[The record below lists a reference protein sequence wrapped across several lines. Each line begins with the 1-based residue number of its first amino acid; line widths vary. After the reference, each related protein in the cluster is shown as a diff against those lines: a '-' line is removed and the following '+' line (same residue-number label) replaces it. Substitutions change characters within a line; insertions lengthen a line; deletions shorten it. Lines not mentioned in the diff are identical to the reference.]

1 MLRLLKGGQS
11 LLNSQQSLL
20 NSQRSAEGARF
31 RTNSNHF
38 NRDRVELSQIQ
49 PYVQSR
55 KADGQSYGGDAAL
68 RAAHQSLF
76 RPGSDDGSDGD
87 SYRVTAAQR
96 VIAQFS
102 AAENV
107 YSPHVN
113 RLKTAKRRL
122 ALGLAVRAQRGDCG
136 TENQHRIFVLEA
148 DPRQDAEPDP

>member
-55 KADGQSYGGDAAL
+55 KADGQSYRRGMGLCEQRTNRCSAQGQTMDPMATL
-68 RAAHQSLF
+68 T
-76 RPGSDDGSDGD
+76 GS
-87 SYRVTAAQR
+87 QR
-96 VIAQFS
+96 RS
-102 AAENV
+102 
-107 YSPHVN
+107 
-113 RLKTAKRRL
+113 
-122 ALGLAVRAQRGDCG
+122 G
-136 TENQHRIFVLEA
+136 
-148 DPRQDAEPDP
+148 